1 MKISLTPAKGNKFV
15 FSLMPETISAS
26 YGVKSQSFDIISK
39 GTVKVP
45 KGTEVPE
52 ISWEGEFFGKSRKNL
67 KGVDSDNWKEPNTC
81 VKILRDW
88 MNDKT
93 ELTLI
98 VSGTWINM
106 DVKITSFKPKPH
118 GGYGDVSYSIVFER
132 VRDLKIYNTKESKI
146 GKKKK
151 TRSRPKKKSSNTGSG
166 GSAGIYTVKSGDTL
180 YRIAGKKGTT
190 WQKLYDKNKVVIE
203 KAAKKHGKTSSDHG
217 HWIWPGTKLTIP

>member
-1 MKISLTPAKGNKFV
+1 MKISLTPAEGDSFV
-15 FSLMPETISAS
+15 FSLMPETIHAS
-26 YGVKSQSFDIISK
+26 YGVKTQSFDIISK
-39 GTVKVP
+39 GTIKVP

-52 ISWEGEFFGKSRKNL
+52 ISWEGEFFGASKKNL
-67 KGVDSDNWKEPNTC
+67 AGVDTTNWKDPNSC

-88 MNDKT
+88 MNSKK

-106 DVKITSFKPKPH
+106 DVKITFFKPEPH
-118 GGYGDVSYSIVFER
+118 GGYGDVSYSIVFEK

-151 TRSRPKKKSSNTGSG
+151 IKSRPRKKRSSTRSGGNSG
-166 GSAGIYTVKSGDTL
+166 TYTVKSGDTL
-180 YRIAGKKGTT
+180 WRIAKKKGTT
-190 WQKLYDKNKVVIE
+190 WQKLYSKNKSVIE
-203 KAAKKHGKTSSDHG
+203 STAKKRGKKNSDNG